1 MDVFLI
7 LEDKDNY
14 CSDLYHPKR
23 IFHHENLVHYVNDF
37 LLLIYVN
44 TAWYCYAIRFCIASI
59 I

>member
-44 TAWYCYAIRFCIASI
+44 TA
-59 I
+59 